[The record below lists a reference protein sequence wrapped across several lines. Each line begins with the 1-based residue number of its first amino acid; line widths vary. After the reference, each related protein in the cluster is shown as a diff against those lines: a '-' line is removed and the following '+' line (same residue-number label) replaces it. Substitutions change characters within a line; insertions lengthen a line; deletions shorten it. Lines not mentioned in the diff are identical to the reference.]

1 MGGFMT
7 IFLFKLTYNKR
18 KLLESDIKIYLWGKI
33 LIEGQDLP
41 IYRRSISNN
50 PKIKEWLL
58 VVKMH

>member
-1 MGGFMT
+1 MT
-7 IFLFKLTYNKR
+7 IFFYSNLPIKKEVTRKVDKNLFM
-18 KLLESDIKIYLWGKI
+18 GKDLF

-50 PKIKEWLL
+50 SKIKEWLL

>member
-1 MGGFMT
+1 MT
-7 IFLFKLTYNKR
+7 IFFIQTTYKKR
-18 KLLESDIKIYLWGKI
+18 KLLESDKKIYLWGKI

-58 VVKMH
+58 VSKMH